1 MHPNQIG
8 PEHIVRRVSATEVRS
23 LAALY
28 HWVKPNEL
36 IDGVSDHPVFKVFW
50 ELANPDTFVA
60 PSTVLNLRTT
70 KMR

>member
-1 MHPNQIG
+1 
-8 PEHIVRRVSATEVRS
+8 VRRVSATEVRS

-50 ELANPDTFVA
+50 EAASPDSFEA
-60 PSTVLNLRTT
+60 PKSVLDLRTT